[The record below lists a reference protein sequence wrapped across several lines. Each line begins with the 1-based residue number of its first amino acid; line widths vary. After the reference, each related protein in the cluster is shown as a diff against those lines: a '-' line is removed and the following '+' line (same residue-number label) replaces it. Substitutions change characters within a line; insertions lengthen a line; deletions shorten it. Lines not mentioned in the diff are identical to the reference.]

1 MFLKIKSIF
10 IATILFVL
18 PLSAQQLVDG
28 IAAIV
33 GKEII
38 LKSEIDQ
45 HVQNF
50 IIQNRIDVQSNPA
63 IINDLKKQTLQRL
76 IEQKLMLTK
85 AEEDTI
91 TVEDELLDK
100 QVEQRIRIMVNQV
113 GSEDKLE
120 AMFGSSLKKI
130 RKDTREII
138 KEQMLVEKTRA
149 MHFQGLKVS
158 RREVEKFYKTYKDSL
173 PTQKEMVTI
182 GHILKLIR
190 PSEEAQMKAYKKA
203 EDILKQL
210 KDGAD
215 FAELAKKYSE
225 DPASAKRGGDLGYT
239 SRGDFVP
246 EFEAVAYSL
255 KKGEISDIVQTQF
268 GFHIIQLIDRKGE
281 KVRTRHILIQA
292 MPTEEDE
299 KRVVNELKEIRRRIL
314 NGEDFSELALEYS
327 DDENVKD
334 DKGILGT
341 FEIDKMVLPQ
351 FREQIKKLKPGEVSE
366 PFKTDFGYHIVYLK
380 DRKEEHRYTLED
392 DWQQIEQ
399 FAMNHKMEQEYGK
412 WIEELKKEVPIQ
424 IKEVL

>member
-1 MFLKIKSIF
+1 MFLKIKNIL
-10 IATILFVL
+10 IVITLFVL

-50 IIQNRIDVQSNPA
+50 IIQNRIDVKNDPT
-63 IINDLKKQTLQRL
+63 IINKLKEQTLQRL
-76 IEQKLMLTK
+76 IEQKLMLAK
-85 AEEDTI
+85 AEEDTV
-91 TVEDELLDK
+91 TVEDELVDK
-100 QVEQRIRIMVNQV
+100 QVEQRIRYMINQV

-138 KEQMLVEKTRA
+138 KEQMLVEKTRS
-149 MHFQGLKVS
+149 MHFRVLKVS
-158 RREVEKFYKTYKDSL
+158 RREVEEFYKTYKDSL
-173 PTQKEMVTI
+173 PTQKERVTI
-182 GHILKLIR
+182 GHILKLVR

-203 EDILKQL
+203 EEILRQL

-215 FAELAKKYSE
+215 FEELAKKYSE

-246 EFEAVAYSL
+246 EFETVAYSL
-255 KKGEISDIVQTQF
+255 KKGEISDIVQSQF

-292 MPTEEDE
+292 MPTENDE
-299 KRVVNELKEIRRRIL
+299 QRVIQELKEIRQRIL

-341 FEIDKMVLPQ
+341 FETDKMVLPQ

-366 PFKTDFGYHIVYLK
+366 PFKTDFGYHILYLK
-380 DRKEEHRYTLED
+380 DRKDEHRYTLED

-399 FAMNHKMEQEYGK
+399 FALNHKMEREYLE
-412 WIEELKKEVPIQ
+412 WIKELKKEIPIQ